1 MLENFKKEYPDIEFS
16 VTRDQATLLNYTID
30 NLSQSLVWSIVLA
43 VLVMLFFLKDIRS
56 ALIIAFSIPIST
68 IISILFFQLFGL
80 SINTISLAGL
90 IIGVGMMVDNSI
102 IVIDNI
108 NQYRE
113 RGYSLL
119 ESCSQGT
126 LEIIRPLLSS
136 VLTTCAVFIPL
147 IFLGGIAGALF
158 YDQAMAVSIGLF
170 VSLFVSI
177 TIVPVIFHL
186 LFTNAKAIKINNLIE
201 KLSLKHLDKYYT
213 IGYHFVFHHRKRAVI
228 LMSGFLI
235 AGIISAWFLKLE
247 QMPPIEIN
255 EILIKTD
262 WNNSIHIEENQKR
275 VNDIIATFENQC
287 EEISCFVGE
296 KQFFLNREDNQDPNE
311 AEFYIKTKDNA
322 SLVYTVQQI
331 RKYIHSKYPDARV
344 EIEKVKNLFEQ
355 MFEEET
361 APLIANLSSTQRRET
376 IPVDTVNRFI
386 EKLATD
392 MPDLQLSPVA
402 TVEKIAIHLRPDRL
416 ALYNVD
422 QNTVI
427 YELEKNISK
436 NNIGKL
442 NTGSRYIPI
451 VITETAQTLRDILT
465 HTQIVTKDGKN
476 YIPAID
482 LVELGTEY
490 DYKKITGKK
499 EGVVTPVNIYNTGN
513 DTREIIDNIRKTAQQ
528 NNFDVH
534 FEGSLFSGQK
544 TLQEMAIIIIIAILM
559 LYFILAAQ
567 FESLSMPLIILVE
580 IPIDLAFTLIC
591 LWCCGISLNLMS
603 MIGIIVMCGV
613 IINDSI
619 LKIDTI
625 IRLEKEGYPL
635 LEAIH
640 EGGVR
645 RLKPILMTSLTS
657 IIATLPLL
665 WGQDIGSQLQRP
677 LAVTMI
683 AGLGFG
689 TVVSLYFVP
698 LCYYYLSKRLS
709 KKTAA

>member
-1 MLENFKKEYPDIEFS
+1 
-16 VTRDQATLLNYTID
+16 
-30 NLSQSLVWSIVLA
+30 
-43 VLVMLFFLKDIRS
+43 
-56 ALIIAFSIPIST
+56 
-68 IISILFFQLFGL
+68 
-80 SINTISLAGL
+80 
-90 IIGVGMMVDNSI
+90 
-102 IVIDNI
+102 
-108 NQYRE
+108 
-113 RGYSLL
+113 
-119 ESCSQGT
+119 
-126 LEIIRPLLSS
+126 
-136 VLTTCAVFIPL
+136 
-147 IFLGGIAGALF
+147 
-158 YDQAMAVSIGLF
+158 
-170 VSLFVSI
+170 
-177 TIVPVIFHL
+177 
-186 LFTNAKAIKINNLIE
+186 
-201 KLSLKHLDKYYT
+201 
-213 IGYHFVFHHRKRAVI
+213 
-228 LMSGFLI
+228 MSGFLI